1 MINGTQIILT
11 LLSPSSS
18 SQDLLKRI
26 SSRLMRRKK
35 YEIMYISQYREKSY
49 LDPISY
55 FYQSSTIM
63 AVNNYWVFNKI
74 AQLCASKKK
83 KTLYCFSFK

>member
-1 MINGTQIILT
+1 MNKCIFLNIE
-11 LLSPSSS
+11 
-18 SQDLLKRI
+18 K
-26 SSRLMRRKK
+26 
-35 YEIMYISQYREKSY
+35 KSY

-83 KTLYCFSFK
+83 KNFVLL